1 MDMKTVAAVFHASL
15 HNLEKTIIQAANII
29 DYLGKL
35 KLPADHRKQEHNAF
49 KSSQNTFFKCQ
60 NNLRQAWKGLVVTKY
75 SVIINY

>member
-35 KLPADHRKQEHNAF
+35 TLPADHTKQEHNAF
-49 KSSQNTFFKCQ
+49 KSSQKPSMSNS
-60 NNLRQAWKGLVVTKY
+60 LRQAWKGWRGFGG
-75 SVIINY
+75 